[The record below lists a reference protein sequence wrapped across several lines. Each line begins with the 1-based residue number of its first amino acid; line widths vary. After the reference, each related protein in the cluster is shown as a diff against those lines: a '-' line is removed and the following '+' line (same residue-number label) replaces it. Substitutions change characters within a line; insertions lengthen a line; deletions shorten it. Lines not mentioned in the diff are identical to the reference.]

1 LHRTPALRQNT
12 GSIFSDRIT
21 RPRSMNLRHDSI
33 RRIAAFVV
41 VVVVPVV
48 VTRAP
53 SWVGDE

>member
-1 LHRTPALRQNT
+1 
-12 GSIFSDRIT
+12 
-21 RPRSMNLRHDSI
+21 MNLRHDSI